1 MKWGWVFS
9 LLGAMALVA
18 SVPSCFSSTKWNADQ
33 AAEIRRRAA
42 FDLSC
47 APEDLEI
54 VELQR
59 DGHGLVQELRAV
71 GCDKQVTF
79 VNAKGGFASS
89 QWILTS
95 DHAQANRHIGTET
108 ARR

>member
-1 MKWGWVFS
+1 MKLPTVSVLVGALS
-9 LLGAMALVA
+9 LL
-18 SVPSCFSSTKWNADQ
+18 SCFSSTKWNTDQ
-33 AAEIRRRAA
+33 AAEIRRRTA

-54 VELQR
+54 VELGR
-59 DGHGLVQELRAV
+59 DVHGLVQELRAV

-79 VNAKGGFASS
+79 INAKGGFATS
-89 QWILTS
+89 QWTLS
-95 DHAQANRHIGTET
+95 SNHAEVGQWRGGET